1 MKNILIVSSLLVS
14 LLFAELAN
22 AQNRQSMNATEFAAK
37 IKQLPSAPLIDVR
50 TPMEFAQGHLKNAR
64 NIDIRS
70 ENFDQQISKLD
81 KSKPVFVYCM
91 SGGRSSAA
99 TNAMYSNGFKEV
111 YELSGGIMKWR
122 AANLPETTDNSVTT
136 STGMSRSQYNAL
148 LKSDKLVL
156 IDFYADWCAP
166 CRKMKPDLEAISS
179 EMSKT
184 VVVVRL
190 NADEHKALAKELKV
204 DALPMLMLYKNQK
217 LIWSMKGYTT
227 KAEIVKQLKR

>member
-1 MKNILIVSSLLVS
+1 MKNILLISSLIVIS
-14 LLFAELAN
+14 FFASCAN
-22 AQNRQSMNATEFAAK
+22 AQNGQSMNPAEFAAK
-37 IKQLPSAPLIDVR
+37 IKQLPNAPLVDVR
-50 TPMEFAQGHLKNAR
+50 TPGEFAQGHLKNAR

-70 ENFDQQISKLD
+70 EDFDQQIAKLD

-99 TNAMYSNGFKEV
+99 AGAMRSVGFKEV

-122 AANLPETTDNSVTT
+122 AANLPETTDNTVAIA
-136 STGMSRSQYNAL
+136 TGMSRAQYNAL

-156 IDFYADWCAP
+156 IDFYAEWCAP
-166 CRKMKPDLEAISS
+166 CRKMKPDLDAIAA

-190 NADEHKALAKELKV
+190 NADEHKAIAKELNV
-204 DALPMLMLYKNQK
+204 DALPVLMLYKNQK
-217 LIWSMKGYTT
+217 LIWTKKGYAT
-227 KAEIVKQLKR
+227 KAEIVKQLKK